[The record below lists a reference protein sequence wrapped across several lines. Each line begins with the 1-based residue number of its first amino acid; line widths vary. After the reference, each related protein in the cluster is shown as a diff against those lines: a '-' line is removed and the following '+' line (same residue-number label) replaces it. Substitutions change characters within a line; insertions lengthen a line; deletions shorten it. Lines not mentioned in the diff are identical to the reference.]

1 MGLGEGT
8 PSNEGGGG
16 SVIFDDLLGTETNN
30 PWSRGR
36 VMCVV
41 RHMRGGGGMGGGGGG
56 GLSEFFHHSSSQL
69 LCKGAGGGGAQSSH
83 YFYNFKLFSLQ
94 LKVIHKR

>member
-56 GLSEFFHHSSSQL
+56 LSEFFHHSSSQL